1 MTRPKQKK
9 RNRLFVEW
17 YENNG
22 CGWQNCIGKTEEEK
36 LELAFTEG
44 MKVAVRVLTIGMKSS
59 EKMLFGKE

>member
-1 MTRPKQKK
+1 MKKK

-22 CGWQNCIGKTEEEK
+22 CGRLNCLGKTEEEK

-44 MKVAVRVLTIGMKSS
+44 MKLALKAVYSGIEATEI
-59 EKMLFGKE
+59 MLFAKEKIQ